1 MFQHFLCAGFYEHI
15 FKHSIL
21 KMKMTKVPQKT
32 YWLIIF
38 VLVVFLGSGCSKWKQ
53 LIGFT
58 KDSTAPASC
67 ADRVIERAFN
77 LHEDAKSGL
86 ALYFEERSD
95 NQLFQAFYAAADS
108 VYESRKVKTC
118 WDRRRSHYNALRN
131 LYEIN
136 TALAWI
142 IRRNMP
148 DDDRGEMISVFRDQY
163 DWLMPNY
170 R

>member
-1 MFQHFLCAGFYEHI
+1 MI
-15 FKHSIL
+15 KI
-21 KMKMTKVPQKT
+21 PQNT

-38 VLVVFLGSGCSKWKQ
+38 AVIFFLAPGCSK
-53 LIGFT
+53 LISFT
-58 KDSTAPASC
+58 KDSNAPTSC
-67 ADRVIERAFN
+67 ADIVIERAFN

-108 VYESRKVKTC
+108 VYESRKVIKC
-118 WDRRRSHYNALRN
+118 WDRRISHYNALRN
-131 LYEIN
+131 LHEIN

-163 DWLMPNY
+163 DWLMTNY